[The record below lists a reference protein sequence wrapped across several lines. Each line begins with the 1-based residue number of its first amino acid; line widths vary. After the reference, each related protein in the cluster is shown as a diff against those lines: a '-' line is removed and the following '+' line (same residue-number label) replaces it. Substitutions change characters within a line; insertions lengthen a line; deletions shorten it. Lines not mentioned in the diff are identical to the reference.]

1 MTTSP
6 TAGDGPA
13 VSAPGTF
20 VPSVS
25 HPITL
30 GSPEFVAAPQAH
42 FTWLRTHAPVYR
54 GRMDSSLVDQDVWIV
69 SRYADCKSLLTDD
82 RFPRSPAGGPAIAEG
97 MPDHLRLLTESMIY
111 KDSHEHRRLRRLVA
125 KPFTPRAIERLGQR
139 VSELANGLLDD
150 LETRG
155 VVDLRTEFALPVPM
169 TVISEMVGVDEADRE
184 RFHRGVQGLFDGMTG
199 PAQEADHDEGAALAE
214 FVRELIERRRSA
226 PGDDLLTGLIQAEEQ
241 GERLA
246 DDELAAMV
254 FTLITAGYETTYNL
268 ITNAV
273 VTLLDHPDQ
282 LALLRADPALM
293 SSAVEETVRYA
304 GPVQS
309 SEALTAAED
318 VTWHGRTIPAG
329 SLVLP
334 LLAAA
339 NHDPEVFDAPETLDI
354 TRGPNHH
361 LGFGHGAHFCLG
373 ANLARMEARVALD
386 ALLRRNPGLTL
397 AVDREQLTLDPVPM
411 FVRYR
416 ALPVHLG

>member
-1 MTTSP
+1 MVASP
-6 TAGDGPA
+6 AADDGPA
-13 VSAPGTF
+13 VSESGACAPE
-20 VPSVS
+20 VR

-42 FTWLRTHAPVYR
+42 CTWLRTHAPVYR
-54 GRMDSSLVDQDVWIV
+54 GRIDSALVDQDVWIV

-97 MPDHLRLLTESMIY
+97 MPDHLRLLSESMIY

-125 KPFTPRAIERLGQR
+125 KPFTPRAIERLGRR
-139 VSELANGLLDD
+139 VSELAHGLLDE
-150 LETRG
+150 LESRE
-155 VVDLRTEFALPVPM
+155 VVDLRSEFALPVPM

-184 RFHRGVQGLFDGMTG
+184 RFHRGIQGLLSGMG
-199 PAQEADHDEGAALAE
+199 ESEREVDHDEGAALAE
-214 FVRELIERRRSA
+214 FVRELIERRRRA

-254 FTLITAGYETTYNL
+254 FTLVTAGYETTYNL

-273 VTLLDHPDQ
+273 VALLDHPDQ

-293 SSAVEETVRYA
+293 GSAVEEAVRYL

-339 NHDPEVFDAPETLDI
+339 NHDPAVFAAPETFDI

-361 LGFGHGAHFCLG
+361 LGFGHGEHFCLG

-386 ALLRRNPGLTL
+386 ALLRRNPGLAL
-397 AVDREQLTLDPVPM
+397 AVDREQLALEAVPM
-411 FVRYR
+411 LVRYR
-416 ALPVHLG
+416 SLPVHLG